1 MSTEP
6 QDPQNRP
13 ANYLGEYLRS
23 DPRLKSPVIAVLL
36 SIMPGLGQAYLGYYQ
51 LGFINIF
58 VVASLI
64 TLLAYGIGGLTPLVA
79 IFLAFFWL
87 FNLVDAGRRAM
98 LLNQAITRAEKL
110 ELPDGFAAMSFKGRI
125 LGGLLLIAVG
135 TLSIAHIRFHISM
148 DWLQNWWPVA
158 LVIVGVYLVWQAV
171 MERKE

>member
-6 QDPQNRP
+6 QEPQSRP
-13 ANYLGEYLRS
+13 ANYPGEYLRNDS
-23 DPRLKSPVIAVLL
+23 RLKSPVIAVLL

-51 LGFINIF
+51 LGFLNIF

-64 TLLAYGIGGLTPLVA
+64 TLLASGIGGLTPLVA
-79 IFLAFFWL
+79 LFMAFFWL

-98 LLNQAITRAEKL
+98 LLNQVIAQTP
-110 ELPDGFAAMSFKGRI
+110 ELPDGFGAMSFKGRI

-135 TLSIAHIRFHISM
+135 TLSIAHIRFHISL